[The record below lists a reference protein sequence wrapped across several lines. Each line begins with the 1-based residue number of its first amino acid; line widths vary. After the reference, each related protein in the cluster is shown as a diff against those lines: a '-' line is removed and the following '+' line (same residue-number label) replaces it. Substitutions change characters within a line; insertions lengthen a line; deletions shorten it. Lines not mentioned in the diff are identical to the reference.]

1 MADLPLYVLYISVVV
16 MIVLSAYF
24 SSSET
29 AMMSLNR
36 YRLRHLAKQEHGGA
50 KRADALLSKPE
61 RLLGIILF
69 GNNVVNFFAGTVAT
83 LIAIRQFGEIGVA
96 IAPFVLTFVFLVFA
110 EVGPKTIA
118 ANSPERVAFPSA
130 YVLTP
135 MLRVLYPIVWLLN
148 YCANWIVRP
157 FVRERDGGVEKL
169 SPEELRTLLDEG
181 AQLPLQRQDML
192 LSILDLEKVTVN
204 DIMVQRSDVNGL
216 DLDDDIDEIVAQLC
230 ASNHTR
236 LPVYRGSI
244 NNVLGVLHLRNAA
257 RFLRRDELTKAA
269 LMQET
274 REPYFVPE
282 STPLHVQLLNFQKE
296 ERRIG
301 LVVDEYG
308 DVQGIVTLEDI
319 LEEIVGEFTSDM
331 AARIPEIHPQED
343 GTHIIDGTALLRDI
357 NRALHWDLPLEGP
370 RTLNGLL
377 IEHLEFIPESPCC
390 LTIGDYRVEILQIKD
405 NMVRTARCISI
416 AQPPD
421 PVEIARVD

>member
-1 MADLPLYVLYISVVV
+1 

-36 YRLRHLAKQEHGGA
+36 YRLRHLAKQDHGGA
-50 KRADALLSKPE
+50 RRSDELLARPE

-69 GNNVVNFFAGTVAT
+69 GNNVVNFYASTVAT
-83 LIAIRQFGEIGVA
+83 IIAIRQFGEIGVVF
-96 IAPFVLTFVFLVFA
+96 APFVLTFIFLVFA
-110 EVGPKTIA
+110 EVAPKTVA
-118 ANSPERVAFPSA
+118 AHAPERIAFPSS
-130 YVLTP
+130 YVLKP
-135 MLRVLYPIVWLLN
+135 LLWLLYPIVWVLN
-148 YCANWIVRP
+148 ACANAVVKP
-157 FVRERDGGVEKL
+157 FLRGAAGGDEKL
-169 SPEELRTLLDEG
+169 SAEELRTLLDEG
-181 AQLPLQRQDML
+181 AQIPIQRQDML

-204 DIMVQRSDVNGL
+204 DIMVQRSDVNGV
-216 DLDDDIDEIVAQLC
+216 DLDDDIDAIVAQIC

-236 LPVYRGSI
+236 LPVYRGSLNDVI
-244 NNVLGVLHLRNAA
+244 GILHLRNAA
-257 RFLRRDELTKAA
+257 RFLRNAELTKAA

-296 ERRIG
+296 MRRIG

-331 AARIPEIHPQED
+331 AARIPEIHPQDD

-357 NRALHWDLPLEGP
+357 NRALKWDLPMDGP
-370 RTLNGLL
+370 RTLNGLV
-377 IEHLEFIPESPCC
+377 IEHLEFIPEAPCC
-390 LTIGDYRVEILQIKD
+390 LTIGPYQVEILQIKE
-405 NMVRTARCISI
+405 NMIRTARLI
-416 AQPPD
+416 APPS
-421 PVEIARVD
+421 EA